1 LFYDRYSVQNKVYS
15 ILKISIILNLLLKRT
30 FFRFE
35 GLFLFIFL
43 KIKMFDVFISYDSGI
58 QKQVKQL
65 YDILKSLNYQVWL
78 DEREL
83 NAGSNSLTADL
94 ALAIRDSKVILS
106 CITKDYCR
114 SFNCNLEIEYATAK
128 KKQMITLL
136 VEEIDTTK
144 IDEIQVTGR
153 GQASGIG
160 FIIT

>member
-1 LFYDRYSVQNKVYS
+1 
-15 ILKISIILNLLLKRT
+15 
-30 FFRFE
+30 
-35 GLFLFIFL
+35 
-43 KIKMFDVFISYDSGI
+43 MFDVFISYDSGI

-128 KKQMITLL
+128 KKQMVTLL

>member
-1 LFYDRYSVQNKVYS
+1 MY
-15 ILKISIILNLLLKRT
+15 
-30 FFRFE
+30 
-35 GLFLFIFL
+35 
-43 KIKMFDVFISYDSGI
+43 DVFISYNSGI
-58 QKQVKQL
+58 QKQVQKL
-65 YDILKSLNYQVWL
+65 DEILKSLNYKVWL
-78 DEREL
+78 DQREL
-83 NAGSNSLTADL
+83 NAGSSPLTAEL

-128 KKQMITLL
+128 KKQMVTLL

-153 GQASGIG
+153 NQASGIG